1 MNPWN
6 LTPSNL
12 LSPQL
17 AYPSH
22 LFVEQIPNMGNFS
35 RGVSNDPSASQMT
48 IFYGGQVIVF
58 DDVQAD
64 KANDILSFA
73 STGMSQ
79 NQKDHAHAFPATISA
94 GSTTRPFPFLMNVI
108 PITANNSVQEHPQAP
123 SKSVVCDLP
132 LARKASLHR
141 FLEKRKDRIAARA
154 PYQTS
159 KSMPWLT
166 LAPNSPLDESDSES
180 NSGFVLV

>member
-6 LTPSNL
+6 LATSHL
-12 LSPQL
+12 LSQQF

-22 LFVEQIPNMGNFS
+22 FLVQEIPNMENS
-35 RGVSNDPSASQMT
+35 TRVVTNDPRGSQMT
-48 IFYGGQVIVF
+48 IFYGGQVIVV

-64 KANDILSFA
+64 KAKDILSFA

-79 NQKDHAHAFPATISA
+79 NQNEYAYAFPATTSA
-94 GSTTRPFPFLMNVI
+94 SSTTRPFPFLMNVI
-108 PITANNSVQEHPQAP
+108 PTTAKISVQEHPQAP
-123 SKSVVCDLP
+123 SKPVVCDLP

-141 FLEKRKDRIAARA
+141 FLEKRKYRIAARA

-166 LAPNSPLDESDSES
+166 LAPNSQDESDSES
-180 NSGFVLV
+180 NSSFLLF

>member
-1 MNPWN
+1 
-6 LTPSNL
+6 
-12 LSPQL
+12 
-17 AYPSH
+17 
-22 LFVEQIPNMGNFS
+22 
-35 RGVSNDPSASQMT
+35 
-48 IFYGGQVIVF
+48 
-58 DDVQAD
+58 
-64 KANDILSFA
+64 
-73 STGMSQ
+73 
-79 NQKDHAHAFPATISA
+79 
-94 GSTTRPFPFLMNVI
+94 MNVI

-141 FLEKRKDRIAARA
+141 FLEKRKDRA

-159 KSMPWLT
+159 NSMPWLT